1 MLIKQGLI
9 QELKTELQLAVL
21 SFKNWNWYSVPQIP
35 IRAQRPSG
43 TLKVTLF
50 CCYCKKCDPLSHY
63 CHLSCVKMLKCL
75 HKEVLR

>member
-50 CCYCKKCDPLSHY
+50 CCYCKKCDPLSHTATY
-63 CHLSCVKMLKCL
+63 H
-75 HKEVLR
+75 VLRCSNAFTRRS